1 MLEFSMRDILIE
13 DNRLEGQPFLE
24 GTRVRVTDIAVK
36 YEKLGYSIDEIIQAY
51 ERLDRSDV
59 HNALAYFYRNEE
71 NLSNDMVTGV
81 KA

>member
-13 DNRLEGQPFLE
+13 DNRLEVQPFLE

-51 ERLDRSDV
+51 ERLDRDSD
-59 HNALAYFYRNEE
+59 LLFRQYFETKNQIRIQNYR
-71 NLSNDMVTGV
+71 
-81 KA
+81 